1 MELYSAGI
9 KVLARK
15 EKTMATTDKITLY
28 YSPQTRATG
37 ARILLDELGA
47 PYDLH
52 ILNMKAGEQRQ
63 PAYMKINPM
72 GKVPAIHHGNVLIT
86 EQSAIY
92 IYLADLFPEAGLTPG
107 IGDPD
112 RGTFLRWIVFYSSC
126 FEPAVIDRSMNREP
140 PPPQGA
146 SYSDFE
152 TMLST
157 LEKAL
162 TPGPYL
168 LGERFSTADLLWGV
182 ALHWTTMFNLVP
194 MRPVFE
200 DYIGR
205 ITEREHFKAV
215 SEADAAMAA
224 GHEEEAKALA
234 GQAA

>member
-1 MELYSAGI
+1 
-9 KVLARK
+9 
-15 EKTMATTDKITLY
+15 MATSDRITLY

-47 PYDLH
+47 SYDLH
-52 ILNMKAGEQRQ
+52 VLNMKAGEQRQ
-63 PAYMKINPM
+63 PAYLKINPM
-72 GKVPAIHHGNVLIT
+72 GKVPAIHHGDVLIT
-86 EQSAIY
+86 EQSAVY
-92 IYLADLFPEAGLTPG
+92 LYLADLFPEAGLAPD

-126 FEPAVIDRSMNREP
+126 FEPAVVDRSLNREP
-140 PPPQGA
+140 PPPQSA
-146 SYSDFE
+146 SYGDFE

-157 LEKAL
+157 LEAAL
-162 TPGPYL
+162 KPGPYL
-168 LGERFSTADLLWGV
+168 LGERFSVADLLWGM

-205 ITEREHFKAV
+205 IAARPHFRAV

-224 GHEEEAKALA
+224 EHEAAAKLSGARVA
-234 GQAA
+234 

>member
-1 MELYSAGI
+1 M
-9 KVLARK
+9 
-15 EKTMATTDKITLY
+15 TTNDKLTLY

-47 PYDLH
+47 TYDLH
-52 ILNMKAGEQRQ
+52 ILNMKAGEQRK
-63 PAYMKINPM
+63 PPYLKINPM

-92 IYLADLFPEAGLTPG
+92 IYLADLFPEAGLTPA

-126 FEPAVIDRSMNREP
+126 FEPAVIDRSLNREP
-140 PPPQGA
+140 PSPQSA
-146 SYSDFE
+146 SYGDFE

-157 LEKAL
+157 LENAL
-162 TPGPYL
+162 KPGPYL
-168 LGERFSTADLLWGV
+168 LGERFTVADLLWGL

-200 DYIGR
+200 EYIGR
-205 ITEREHFKAV
+205 ISARPHFKAV

-224 GHEEEAKALA
+224 GHEAAAKTLA
-234 GQAA
+234 GAAA